1 MAAAETQLHRRR
13 RPRLRGCI
21 EVFST
26 DIVSKFLKRKLRQ
39 SVREESSRLDLSN
52 IELTS
57 QSNRIDIHGSR
68 QRYDFCASSVKY
80 EQLLPLLIVE
90 SELGGSTDHFWSTC
104 PYWCQL
110 CFTIRHVEGVCHYI
124 PVGEDLKRCSGSHT
138 ERLKSGRQ
146 QDAYKKGKSDCELA
160 I

>member
-1 MAAAETQLHRRR
+1 M
-13 RPRLRGCI
+13 
-21 EVFST
+21 
-26 DIVSKFLKRKLRQ
+26 
-39 SVREESSRLDLSN
+39 SN

-90 SELGGSTDHFWSTC
+90 SELGGSTDHYWSTC

-160 I
+160 IKNGYFEVVGKSVKKREQGRQDVSQSRNQVESN